1 MYLLIVGG
9 IAAGI
14 GSAVLATYADEVMNW
29 VSR

>member
-9 IAAGI
+9 IAAGVGI
-14 GSAVLATYADEVMNW
+14 AVLGTYADEVMNW